1 MKDIV
6 ISGGGTGGHV
16 FPGVAVLRALERKL
30 GPEHLTVAW
39 YGSKTGIEGKIL
51 EDEGVPFRGIPAGKL
66 RRYFSINN
74 LVDTLKV
81 LAGFFVALFLLARDR
96 PKVVF
101 SKGGYVTVPVVYA
114 AALLRIPVVTH
125 ESDTDPGLATRLNA
139 RVARKILLSY
149 EATQA
154 FFPGAL
160 ETRLVV
166 TGNPVRRDV
175 LLGDGNRFRREFGVP
190 PRRPLIVVLGGS
202 LGARQLNEL
211 FEPILDR
218 LAQEATI
225 CHQRGSRPPLRP
237 DGPGYFSRELFG
249 AEYADLLAAATV
261 VVARAGAGTLAEL
274 AATGCP
280 AILIPLSAAGS
291 RGDQLR
297 NAAVL
302 AAAGAALVLDPES
315 VTPEGLEGAV
325 TSLVRDAGHRGE
337 LQERIR
343 LLARPEAADRAA
355 EELMEY
361 LV

>member
-1 MKDIV
+1 ME
-6 ISGGGTGGHV
+6 
-16 FPGVAVLRALERKL
+16 AN
-30 GPEHLTVAW
+30 
-39 YGSKTGIEGKIL
+39 IL
-51 EDEGVPFRGIPAGKL
+51 EAEGVFFRGIPAGKL
-66 RRYFSINN
+66 RRYVSINN
-74 LVDTLKV
+74 LVDTFKV
-81 LAGFFVALFLLARDR
+81 LAGFLTSLFLLAKDR

-139 RVARKILLSY
+139 RVAGKVLLSY
-149 EATQA
+149 EATRS
-154 FFPGAL
+154 FFPASMG
-160 ETRLVV
+160 TRLVV
-166 TGNPVRRDV
+166 TGNPVRPEV
-175 LLGDGNRFRREFGVP
+175 LRGDGDRFRRELGVSP
-190 PRRPLIVVLGGS
+190 GRPLVVVLGGS
-202 LGARQLNEL
+202 LGAGQLNEL

-218 LAQEATI
+218 LAQDATI

-237 DGPGYFSRELFG
+237 DGPDYFSRPLFG
-249 AEYADLLAAATV
+249 GDYADLLAAATV

-297 NAAVL
+297 NAKVL
-302 AAAGAALVLDPES
+302 AIAQAAVVLDPDS
-315 VTPEGLEGAV
+315 VTPEGLEVALA
-325 TSLVRDAGHRGE
+325 SLLRDPARRAE
-337 LQERIR
+337 LQGRI
-343 LLARPEAADRAA
+343 LALARPDAADRAA

>member
-1 MKDIV
+1 MKDLI

-16 FPGVAVLRALERKL
+16 FPGLAVLRVLEEKI
-30 GPEHLTVAW
+30 GPGNLSVAW
-39 YGSKTGIEGKIL
+39 YGSKNGMERRIL
-51 EDEGVPFRGIPAGKL
+51 KEEGVLFRGIPAGKL

-81 LAGFFVALFLLARDR
+81 LAGFLSALFLLAKDR

-114 AALLRIPVVTH
+114 AAALGIPVVTH

-149 EATQA
+149 EATRGA
-154 FFPGAL
+154 FSGAL
-160 ETRLVV
+160 EKRLVV
-166 TGNPVRRDV
+166 TGNPVRPEV
-175 LLGDGNRFRREFGVP
+175 LRGDGGRFRRVFGVSAE
-190 PRRPLIVVLGGS
+190 RPLIVVLGGS
-202 LGARQLNEL
+202 LGARQFNEL
-211 FEPILDR
+211 LDPILDR
-218 LAQEATI
+218 LEQEATI
-225 CHQRGSRPPLRP
+225 CHQRGSQAALRP
-237 DGPGYFSRELFG
+237 DGPGYFSRPLFG

-261 VVARAGAGTLAEL
+261 VVARAGAGTVSEL

-280 AILIPLSAAGS
+280 AILVPLSAAGS

-302 AAAGAALVLDPES
+302 AEARAAVVLDPES
-315 VTPEGLEGAV
+315 VTSELLETAV
-325 TSLVRDAGHRGE
+325 SALLRDQNRRGD
-337 LQERIR
+337 LKQRIR
-343 LLARPEAADRAA
+343 NLARPEAADRAA

-361 LV
+361 LS

>member
-1 MKDIV
+1 LKDLV

-16 FPGVAVLRALERKL
+16 FPGLAVLRVLEQKIGAEKL
-30 GPEHLTVAW
+30 SVAW
-39 YGSKTGIEGKIL
+39 YGSTKGMERRIL
-51 EDEGVPFRGIPAGKL
+51 EDEGVPFRGVPAGKL

-74 LVDTLKV
+74 LVDTIKV
-81 LAGFFVALFLLARDR
+81 LAGFFVALFLLTKDR

-149 EATQA
+149 EATRA
-154 FFPGAL
+154 SFSGAPDK
-160 ETRLVV
+160 RLIV
-166 TGNPVRRDV
+166 TGNPVRPAV
-175 LLGDGNRFRREFGVP
+175 LHGDGPRFRRLFGVP
-190 PRRPLIVVLGGS
+190 PGRPLIVVLGGS
-202 LGARQLNEL
+202 LGARQFNEL
-211 FEPILDR
+211 FDPILDR

-237 DGPGYFSRELFG
+237 DGPGYFSRPLFG
-249 AEYADLLAAATV
+249 SEYGDLLAAATV
-261 VVARAGAGTLAEL
+261 VVARAGAGTVSEL

-280 AILIPLSAAGS
+280 AILIPLSAGGS

-302 AAAGAALVLDPES
+302 AEAQAAVVLDPES
-315 VTPEGLEGAV
+315 VTPEGLESAI
-325 TSLVRDAGHRGE
+325 TSLLRDPGRRAE
-337 LQERIR
+337 LKERI
-343 LLARPEAADRAA
+343 LALARPEAADRAA